1 MNLSNALK
9 ENNVKLE
16 NSKLCI
22 LYFELDKCK
31 VYPDFAEKKVEN
43 TKIDKKTIYE
53 LVNSLKTLLSIYR
66 SSFIISINEF
76 CVNPLTEEFLKIKK
90 VFKNIK
96 VLLEKFKDD
105 EKLIAH
111 YKVLVNILDINK
123 FFLDDLTYLS
133 SKNNFEHN
141 KEKVI
146 SIISK

>member
-31 VYPDFAEKKVEN
+31 IYPDFAEKKVEN
-43 TKIDKKTIYE
+43 TKVDKKTIFE

-66 SSFIISINEF
+66 SAFVISINEF
-76 CVNPLTEEFLKIKK
+76 CVEPLTEEFLRIKK

-96 VLLEKFKDD
+96 VLLEKFKND
-105 EKLIAH
+105 EKLVNY
-111 YKVLVNILDINK
+111 YKPLLNIVEINDL
-123 FFLDDLTYLS
+123 FLNDLMYLS
-133 SKNNFEHN
+133 SNYNFEYN